1 MKNKLTNIVIVLLAA
16 GKSSRFG
23 KPKQLLKWKES
34 NLLQYAIDIA
44 KDSIATHV
52 KLVLGANYDLI
63 LQSINVDSV
72 EVIRNV
78 SWKKGLGSSVAFG
91 VKSMVR
97 NYPEADGVLV
107 MLADQPLI
115 NSEYLN
121 KIIASFNSN
130 RKQIITSTYDNK
142 KQGVPALFDSCYFKE
157 LIELNDDE
165 GAKHLIKRH
174 SAHVKTVKHDIE
186 NLDIDT
192 FEDYES
198 LYHANHQ

>member
-34 NLLQYAIDIA
+34 NLLQYAIETA
-44 KDSIATHV
+44 KGSVASKIEV
-52 KLVLGANYDLI
+52 VLRANYDLI

-78 SWKKGLGSSVAFG
+78 SWKKGLGSSIAFG

-97 NYPEADGVLV
+97 NYPEANGVLV

-115 NSEYLN
+115 NS
-121 KIIASFNSN
+121 
-130 RKQIITSTYDNK
+130 
-142 KQGVPALFDSCYFKE
+142 
-157 LIELNDDE
+157 
-165 GAKHLIKRH
+165 
-174 SAHVKTVKHDIE
+174 
-186 NLDIDT
+186 
-192 FEDYES
+192 
-198 LYHANHQ
+198 

>member
-1 MKNKLTNIVIVLLAA
+1 MKNKPTDIVIVLLAA